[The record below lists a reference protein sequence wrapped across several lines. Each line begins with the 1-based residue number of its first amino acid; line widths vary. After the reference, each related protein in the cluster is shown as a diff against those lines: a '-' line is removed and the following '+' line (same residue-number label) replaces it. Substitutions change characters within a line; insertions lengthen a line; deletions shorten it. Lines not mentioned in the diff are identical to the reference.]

1 MRRDPLIGTTG
12 WHSVSKSVCTDT
24 YCSTRWGRG
33 WSCDQDTHRH
43 TKKKTLY
50 WIYSKA
56 WSITMFMHAGRISMN
71 EHCISVSCL
80 LSKIPYQ
87 NSHMTFLHLIIDC
100 EKLVHV
106 SVVDHLL
113 VGSWRMWRLVL
124 TCQYPAMSR
133 QALRRMWKTTMWWWS
148 LDCLSSSSL
157 NTVRTVWYNS
167 WWGKIKV
174 FAQQFMRV
182 ETVMIWYLDH
192 YTRVY
197 ACRKL
202 HAQSKPGH
210 YFVVE

>member
-1 MRRDPLIGTTG
+1 MRRDPLIGITG
-12 WHSVSKSVCTDT
+12 WHSVSKSVRTDT

-43 TKKKTLY
+43 TKKKLCTEFIARLEVLPCLCMQGGLV
-50 WIYSKA
+50 WM
-56 WSITMFMHAGRISMN
+56 SIASQFPVFCPRF
-71 EHCISVSCL
+71 L
-80 LSKIPYQ
+80 YQ

-133 QALRRMWKTTMWWWS
+133 QALQRMWKTTMWWWS